1 MNLVYFTDRDLG
13 LKFPDILRNA
23 GLIVERHAD
32 HFRPQCP
39 DEEWLSAVAKHSWVA
54 LTHDAR
60 IRYKPNELAAV
71 IAHNARLLVIVGKAP
86 FPDLATS
93 FVQTHTAIVRFVER
107 HQPPFIGSVLR
118 GSGRTREKPG
128 RTGPDRALV
137 SRESLEHDTTL
148 NTPRSRRDLP

>member
-32 HFRPQCP
+32 HFSPQCP
-39 DEEWLSAVAKHSWVA
+39 DEEWLSAVAKREWVA

-71 IAHNARLLVIVGKAP
+71 IAHNARLIVIVGKAP

-93 FVQTHTAIVRFVER
+93 FVQTHAAIVRFVER
-107 HQPPFIGSVLR
+107 HQPPFIGKVYR
-118 GSGRTREKPG
+118 AGEAERARNPAAPG
-128 RTGPDRALV
+128 RIELWYPEKSSDKTQR
-137 SRESLEHDTTL
+137 
-148 NTPRSRRDLP
+148 